1 MMDYVTFEEFA
12 KIEIRVGTIVEAEI
26 PEGSNKLLKYRV
38 DFGPEGVKT
47 IFSGIQKWFTP
58 EELVGVQTIFVINLV
73 PKKMGDLGESEGMLF
88 AAESEGRPVLVR
100 FAETMANG
108 TRMI

>member
-1 MMDYVTFEEFA
+1 MEYISWEDFE
-12 KIEIRVGTIVEAEI
+12 KVEIRVGTIVAAEI
-26 PEGSNKLLKYRV
+26 PDGSNKLIKYRV
-38 DFGPEGVKT
+38 DFGELGEKT

-58 EELVGVQTIFVINLV
+58 EELVGKQTTFVVNLV

-88 AAESEGRPVLVR
+88 AGEVEGKPALVSFSEVLV
-100 FAETMANG
+100 NG